1 LVIPI
6 QAFAPLLAGRLFYL
20 NVVQPDVAHYFVQLP
35 MYGNEHFPRLTLP
48 KPASFGVPA
57 LDQKCSISSRLRVL
71 MHLLVCGPCVLIFIT
86 MASALRVNSAV
97 LGKSMSKLSVMY
109 WNVNGLRSLFK
120 HDAKGE
126 VLRSLIKERTVDIL
140 CLQETKIQS
149 SHVTELDMHLKA
161 NFDVARSF
169 WSCSTARKG
178 YSGTATL
185 LLNTNG
191 HFHSGGEN
199 IRDVSYNIGN
209 PEGDVEGRS
218 ITIET
223 DKFKLVNT
231 YVPNSGA
238 ELVRLNYRTGAWDV
252 QLAKHIQNLKA
263 STAKPVILVGD
274 MNVAYS
280 PLDYHNPQEPRTK
293 LQACTTPQEQ
303 RSFSDLFLQQ
313 CGLVDT
319 FRARYPTERRYSYF
333 SNRLGVRGKAAQMGM
348 RLDYV
353 LHYDGRND
361 VNRAVEAHSE
371 KIDGIRAAG
380 DAGGVNADYT
390 TRVLDAYIEDQVRY
404 AGLVYA
410 LIFGS

>member
-1 LVIPI
+1 
-6 QAFAPLLAGRLFYL
+6 
-20 NVVQPDVAHYFVQLP
+20 
-35 MYGNEHFPRLTLP
+35 
-48 KPASFGVPA
+48 
-57 LDQKCSISSRLRVL
+57 

-86 MASALRVNSAV
+86 MASALSVNSAV
-97 LGKSMSKLSVMY
+97 LNKSMYKLSVMS

-126 VLRSLIKERTVDIL
+126 VLRSLIKERAVDIL

-191 HFHSGGEN
+191 HFHSGGEY

-252 QLAKHIQNLKA
+252 QLARHIQNLKA
-263 STAKPVILVGD
+263 STVKPVILVGD

-319 FRARYPTERRYSYF
+319 FRACYPAERRYSYF
-333 SNRLGVRGKAAQMGM
+333 SNRLGMRGKAAQMGM

-353 LHYDGRND
+353 LHYDGRAD
-361 VNRAVEAHSE
+361 ASSGVSSALETHSE
-371 KIDGIRAAG
+371 KIGGIRAAD
-380 DAGGVNADYT
+380 DAGGVHAGNT
-390 TRVLDAYIEDQVRY
+390 TRVLDAYIEDQVRH